1 MVMAKT
7 RLRSLTWC
15 GLLFIL
21 TCLLP
26 LQEAQVT
33 LITYSFEGTVNDIFG
48 PVSSS
53 SPRMTSQLSNPA

>member
-1 MVMAKT
+1 MVMTKT
-7 RLRSLTWC
+7 RRRSLAWC

-21 TCLLP
+21 THLLSP
-26 LQEAQVT
+26 QEQAT

-53 SPRMTSQLSNPA
+53 PRMTSPLSNPA